1 MSASA
6 PQEQAVSLPPAGLP
20 RVLAGLTR
28 ERRAA
33 TLREH
38 LGRYGPT
45 PQDDE
50 LIAVVE
56 ASGLQGRGGGGFP
69 TATKLRAVAA
79 QRGRPVVV
87 VNAVEGESVS
97 RKDRALLLRAPH
109 LVLDGAALAASA
121 LGAREVIV
129 AVARGA
135 HAEAAAVEHALR
147 ERDRARLDGRSSFAL
162 AHAPDGFVSGEET
175 ALVHYL
181 NGGPAMPTFVPP
193 RPFEEGV
200 GGAPTL
206 VQNAETL
213 AHVALIAR
221 FGAAWFRELGTPEE
235 PGSALVTL
243 SGAVA
248 DPGVY
253 EVALGT
259 PLRLVLER
267 AGGTREP
274 VRALLVGGYF
284 GTWIDEAEVDRLGL
298 ADADLRPVGA
308 SLGARA
314 IVALPASACG
324 LCETVRAA
332 RYLADESAGQCGP
345 CVHGLAAIAGVLENL
360 TSGRGDPRRSRLS
373 QWLQDVN
380 GRGACRHPDGAV
392 RLVGS
397 ALSVF
402 ADELETHVRRGG
414 CQRSRR
420 RVLPLDPVPA
430 AAR

>member
-1 MSASA
+1 MGARERA
-6 PQEQAVSLPPAGLP
+6 LPSAGLP
-20 RVLAGLTR
+20 RLLAGLSR

-33 TLREH
+33 SLREH
-38 LGRYGPT
+38 LDRHGQA
-45 PQDDE
+45 PQHAD
-50 LIAVVE
+50 LLAVVE
-56 ASGLQGRGGGGFP
+56 ASGLQGRGGAGFS

-79 QRGRPVVV
+79 QRRRPVVV

-109 LVLDGAALAASA
+109 LVLDGAALAAEA
-121 LGAREVIV
+121 LGAHEVIV
-129 AVARGA
+129 AVA
-135 HAEAAAVEHALR
+135 ESAAAAAATLEHALR
-147 ERDRARLDGRSSFAL
+147 ERDRSGIDGKVSFAL
-162 AHAPDGFVSGEET
+162 AQVPDGFVSGEET

-181 NGGPAMPTFVPP
+181 NGGPARPTFVPP

-243 SGAVA
+243 SGAIA
-248 DPGVY
+248 YPGVY

-259 PLRLVLER
+259 PLRVVLDQ
-267 AGGTREP
+267 AGGAQEP
-274 VRALLVGGYF
+274 LRALLVGGYF
-284 GTWIDEAEVDRLGL
+284 GTWLEEPDVDRLRL
-298 ADADLRPVGA
+298 LDADLRPAGA

-314 IVALPASACG
+314 IVALPTSACG

-345 CVHGLAAIAGVLENL
+345 CVHGLASIADVLESL

-373 QWLQDVN
+373 QWLQDVD
-380 GRGACRHPDGAV
+380 GRGACRHPDGAA
-392 RLVGS
+392 RLVRS

-402 ADELETHVRRGG
+402 AEELEAHVRQGG
-414 CQRSRR
+414 CRRSRR
-420 RVLPLDPVPA
+420 RVLPLEPA
-430 AAR
+430 SAVAR